1 MEQSQYDNTCVC
13 TSKVH
18 VNLFL
23 ENKNAKKSM
32 NLDLMIRVESSTR
45 TTDQGDK
52 SLMVNEAKWLCM
64 HGHFIKVY
72 SYHRMMNFELIVNYT
87 LYRIKTES

>member
-18 VNLFL
+18 VSLFL

-32 NLDLMIRVESSTR
+32 NLDLMICVESSTR
-45 TTDQGDK
+45 ITDQGDK
-52 SLMVNEAKWLCM
+52 SSMVNEAK
-64 HGHFIKVY
+64 
-72 SYHRMMNFELIVNYT
+72 
-87 LYRIKTES
+87 

>member
-45 TTDQGDK
+45 TTDQEDK
-52 SLMVNEAKWLCM
+52 SSMVNEAKWLCM

-72 SYHRMMNFELIVNYT
+72 SYHRMMNFELILNYT
-87 LYRIKTES
+87 